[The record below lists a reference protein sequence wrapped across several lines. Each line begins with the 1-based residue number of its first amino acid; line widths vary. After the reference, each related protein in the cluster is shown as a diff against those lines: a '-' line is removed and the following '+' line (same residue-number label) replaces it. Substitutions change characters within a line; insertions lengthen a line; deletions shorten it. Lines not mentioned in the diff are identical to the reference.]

1 MGIFQFL
8 SRCALLQHG
17 LLSHNEA
24 HRLGLVTDISDPTVQ
39 YLRSNR
45 IIDDIKLHDYVPF
58 YFSPRNP
65 MLYVRREIQNQIVF
79 LGVDPCLLFESTTI
93 FSDGNAAALDT
104 KFYRGVSLLD
114 NLPWDII
121 NAGYWSDIPDGKR
134 IKCAEILVYPKVYIN
149 KILKIFGCLPSQVE
163 QVRAIIDSLS
173 IDVNIVVEMNRNL
186 YFF

>member
-1 MGIFQFL
+1 MTAISNL
-8 SRCALLQHG
+8 PSILQHG

-39 YLRSNR
+39 SLRSKR
-45 IIDDIKLHDYVPF
+45 IIDDMKLHDYVPF

-65 MLYVRREIQNQIVF
+65 MLYVRKEIQNQIVF
-79 LGVDPCLLFESTTI
+79 LGVDPGLLFESTTI

-121 NAGYWSDIPDGKR
+121 NAGYWNDIPDGKR

-149 KILKIFGCLPSQVE
+149 KILKIFCCLPSQVE